1 MVVGSVFIKTDP
13 ALAVRIAPLAG
24 SGQTGNNRKEHAA
37 VDEDELEPRRKTAKK
52 RDLTL
57 LAIAELEAYIVEL
70 EDEIG
75 RTRQEIA
82 AKRKQRGG
90 AESLFKR

>member
-1 MVVGSVFIKTDP
+1 M
-13 ALAVRIAPLAG
+13 
-24 SGQTGNNRKEHAA
+24 
-37 VDEDELEPRRKTAKK
+37 DEEDLEPRRKAAKK

-57 LAIAELEAYIVEL
+57 LAIAELEAYIGEL
-70 EDEIG
+70 EDEITRA
-75 RTRQEIA
+75 RTEIA

>member
-1 MVVGSVFIKTDP
+1 MDEED
-13 ALAVRIAPLAG
+13 LLPLR
-24 SGQTGNNRKEHAA
+24 QT
-37 VDEDELEPRRKTAKK
+37 PKK

-57 LAIAELEAYIVEL
+57 MAIAELEAYIGTL
-70 EDEIG
+70 EEEIARARG
-75 RTRQEIA
+75 EIA